1 VSSPSYAIA
10 LAIGPDQ
17 KEVERT
23 RDLIDSIN
31 AYAPELAVFVMIDDA
46 PEDRHLESALQFPSQ
61 LRPVSLHHPR
71 HGAPPQKFTKS
82 KGICAAI
89 QTAFAWIA
97 KNSPDVKFV
106 LKLDTDA
113 LIIAPFNK
121 QILSVIEQSPEV
133 GMMGAYDK
141 TPNGDARDISYNA
154 KTVKALH
161 EPGSFLQSLKYKFS
175 NEDRAV
181 ISRHIT
187 TAREKGYQYGEHCL
201 GGAYA
206 VSGELLRRMNAA
218 GYLDNPARWLS
229 IDCPE
234 DVMVGIYTRVV
245 GMNFRSFVDR
255 NEAFGIRYKGLADT
269 PEKLVERGYS
279 VIHSVKND
287 ANFTEEQIREFF
299 KEKRSQK
306 PGARSQNT
314 SS

>member
-10 LAIGPDQ
+10 LAIGPDP

-31 AYAPELAVFVMIDDA
+31 AFAPEPAVFVMIDDA
-46 PEDRHLESALQFPSQ
+46 PEDRHLETTLQFPPQ
-61 LRPVSLHHPR
+61 LKPVSLHHPR

-97 KNSPDVKFV
+97 KNSPDVKFA

-113 LIIAPFNK
+113 LIIAPFYK
-121 QILSVIEQSPEV
+121 QIISVIEQSPEV
-133 GMMGAYDK
+133 GMIGAYDK

-161 EPGSFLQSLKYKFS
+161 EPGSFLQSLKYKVS
-175 NEDRAV
+175 NDDRAV
-181 ISRHIT
+181 IHRHIT

-234 DVMVGIYTRVV
+234 DVMVGIYTRAT
-245 GMNFRSFVDR
+245 GMTFRGFVDN

-269 PEKLVERGYS
+269 PEKLLERGYS

-287 ANFTEEQIREFF
+287 ANYTEEQIREFYR
-299 KEKRSQK
+299 K
-306 PGARSQNT
+306 ARRHEGTEAQSGV
-314 SS
+314 